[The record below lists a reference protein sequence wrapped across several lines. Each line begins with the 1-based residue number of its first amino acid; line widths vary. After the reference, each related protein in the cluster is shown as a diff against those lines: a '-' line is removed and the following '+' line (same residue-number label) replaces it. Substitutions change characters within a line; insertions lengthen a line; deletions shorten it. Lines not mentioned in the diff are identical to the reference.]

1 VLQAQSKSREISG
14 TLLRRIKSQMCL
26 QPYHGDTN
34 RKAGRENSFCSRT
47 KKEKQN
53 DYWSKLVIK
62 INAA

>member
-1 VLQAQSKSREISG
+1 
-14 TLLRRIKSQMCL
+14 MCL

-53 DYWSKLVIK
+53 DYWGKRAIK